1 MVSKKLQLKKYID
14 SFFLEKYIVFF
25 LPFAIVLSKF
35 FLELSLITL
44 FLLFLL
50 HAPLKKNIY
59 IFHKKIFLFFI
70 LFYFYLLIRYFFRNA
85 DYDALSILFYF
96 RYYFYILS
104 LYYFFNLRKNL
115 FSIFIK
121 SIIIV
126 FSILVVDAIFQYIFG
141 FNIINYSKPSIDR
154 VSSFFG
160 KESILGSFLVRFL
173 PFLYLPLLFYE
184 KKKNSLKFYFV
195 FFLIFLTNIVIF
207 ISGERTSF
215 GLLILLNLYMFLMLP
230 NLRRKIIIFFSTF
243 LILIG
248 LILIFDH
255 NLKNRIIDKT
265 YNEITNLNIITNT
278 HYLDPNLKTLKFYIY
293 SGAHNGYYVTAYNM
307 FLDNFL
313 FGQGPGS
320 YRYLCKEEKFKAAKE
335 TTKNIYLKDGY
346 HNFSCSTHPHNY
358 YFQLLA
364 ETGLVGFLFVIYILG
379 VLILNIL
386 RECFTVKK
394 INLFKRVIC
403 CTFLVNLWPL
413 FPTGNFF
420 NNWLIIIAI
429 IPLSFLF
436 LKKNDLI

>member
-14 SFFLEKYIVFF
+14 SFFLERYIIFF

-85 DYDALSILFYF
+85 DYDSFAIIFYF

-115 FSIFIK
+115 FSVFIK

-184 KKKNSLKFYFV
+184 KKKNSLKFYLV

-215 GLLILLNLYMFLMLP
+215 ALMILLNIYMFLMLP

-248 LILIFDH
+248 LILFLDQ

-265 YNEITNLNIITNT
+265 YNEITNLNIVSNT
-278 HYLDPNLKTLKFYIY
+278 GYLDPNLKTLKFYIY

-313 FGQGPGS
+313 FGQGPAS
-320 YRYLCKEEKFKAAKE
+320 YRYLCKEDKFKATKE
-335 TTKNIYLKDGY
+335 IGYNYYMPDGY
-346 HNFSCSTHPHNY
+346 NLSCSTHPHNY

-364 ETGLVGFLFVIYILG
+364 ETGFLGFMFIMCIFGIL
-379 VLILNIL
+379 ISNIFK
-386 RECFTVKK
+386 EFFATKK
-394 INLFKRVIC
+394 NLFKRILS
-403 CTFLVNLWPL
+403 CTFLINLWPL

-429 IPLSFLF
+429 IPLSIIF
-436 LKKNDLI
+436 LKKNDFI

>member
-1 MVSKKLQLKKYID
+1 MVSKKLQLKKYIS
-14 SFFLEKYIVFF
+14 SFLLERYIVFF

-35 FLELSLITL
+35 LLELSLITL

-50 HAPLKKNIY
+50 NAPLKKNIY
-59 IFHKKIFLFFI
+59 IFNKKIFLFFI

-85 DYDALSILFYF
+85 DYDAFSIIFYF

-115 FSIFIK
+115 FGVFIK

-126 FSILVVDAIFQYIFG
+126 FLILIVDAIFQYIFG

-215 GLLILLNLYMFLMLP
+215 ALVLLLNLYMFLMLP

-248 LILIFDH
+248 LILFLDH

-265 YNEITNLNIITNT
+265 YNEITNLNSISNT
-278 HYLDPNLKTLKFYIY
+278 DYLDPNLKTLKFYIY
-293 SGAHNGYYVTAYNM
+293 SGAHNGYYLTAYNM

-313 FGQGPGS
+313 FGQGPQS
-320 YRYLCKEEKFKAAKE
+320 YRYLCKEEKFKVTKE
-335 TTKNIYLKDGY
+335 ITKNIYLKDGY
-346 HNFSCSTHPHNY
+346 YNFNCSTHPHNY
-358 YFQLLA
+358 YLQLLA
-364 ETGLVGFLFVIYILG
+364 ETGLVGFLFAIYTLG
-379 VLILNIL
+379 VLILNIS
-386 RECFTVKK
+386 RECFTSKK
-394 INLFKRVIC
+394 INLFKRVVY

-420 NNWLIIIAI
+420 NNWLIVIAI
-429 IPLSFLF
+429 IPLSFIF
-436 LKKNDLI
+436 LKKNDFI